1 MNASYAQLEAAVLA
15 DPLDFQSWLV
25 LLAFVEQHATA
36 LTTVTRAFDWFLND
50 HFPLCFGYWCKY
62 TDIYERL
69 AGPLTQAVH
78 TAVIGI
84 FERSVAPTSARH
96 CIEMWMHYCR
106 YLMRSPWASTDDT
119 HAVFEAA
126 VAAVGP
132 HPGSWPLWSLYATF
146 EQQQPDSSWE
156 TVSSVYIRALSEY
169 LKDLPQVV
177 AELQAYLSTA
187 APDADAAAAR
197 LAAATAA
204 CAASTKAV
212 ARRAPIESQIVRPF
226 FHVKPIDAVQLAA
239 WRALL
244 DLEESLGASN
254 TERTVMT
261 YERCLVA
268 CANYSEF
275 WMRYALWCQTAVSG
289 AAALA
294 VAVRA
299 CRQLQLRPDVHLF
312 RADIL
317 ESLGDTAAA
326 RNCYKHVLAVL
337 SPGLLEAAV
346 RLASF
351 ERRQGSIAAALSAY
365 RQALSPAQQQ
375 QQQQQQQ
382 QPSEATRAHIY
393 MQMAQCV
400 WRSSS
405 DAAAARAVYA
415 EATAAAPG
423 SCALWLAY
431 LEFEASHAQ
440 AASLQQRVTTVQAVF
455 EAAQSVRVT
464 ASGTAAAAANGHQR
478 SAAASL
484 EEGEVHKTGSSS
496 GSSSSAVAAEPL
508 ALTVAARADLWDW
521 YEEFL
526 EDCSSDVRRL
536 LVVRAARRWL
546 AAATAAGEGNSVEA
560 ALAAAVAAAGAPL
573 GAVAQA
579 AAVAGST
586 DSSTAAAVR
595 AAADGTIAD
604 SAVQHQAGV
613 KRDAAAA
620 LDADGSERAS
630 KAAKHAD
637 AAAAR
642 SASSAAGSTTAVTA
656 MQQQADHSD
665 DAAMTDDSKLTSLL
679 MGQYSSDSG
688 AEAAA
693 ADDDDSDLDNTGSTA
708 DSRLEIGT
716 EAVAAASALH
726 TQQQQQQRQQQNKQS
741 TAAHSS
747 SPTTATDSLSAEERD
762 VAELSA
768 FAATLSGTSAAAN
781 ERKHTTSSSTTA
793 EGS

>member
-69 AGPLTQAVH
+69 AGPPTQAVH
-78 TAVIGI
+78 TALSGI

-106 YLMRSPWASTDDT
+106 YLMRNPWASTDDT
-119 HAVFEAA
+119 RAVFEAA

-132 HPGSWPLWSLYATF
+132 HPGSRPLWSLYAAF
-146 EQQQPDSSWE
+146 EQQQPSANWE
-156 TVSSVYIRALSEY
+156 AVSSVYSRALSEY
-169 LKDLPQVV
+169 LKDLPQVA

-204 CAASTKAV
+204 CAASAKAV

-254 TERTVMT
+254 TERTILT

-326 RNCYKHVLAVL
+326 RNCYKHVLTVL

-351 ERRQGSIAAALSAY
+351 ERRQGSVAAALAAY

-375 QQQQQQQ
+375 SAQQQQ
-382 QPSEATRAHIY
+382 QPPEATRAHIY

-405 DAAAARAVYA
+405 DAAATRAVYA

-464 ASGTAAAAANGHQR
+464 ASGAAAVAPNGHQQSAAAA
-478 SAAASL
+478 L
-484 EEGEVHKTGSSS
+484 EEGEVHKSSSSSS
-496 GSSSSAVAAEPL
+496 GSSSSSSSAVAAKPL
-508 ALTVAARADLWDW
+508 ALTVAARADLWEW

-526 EDCSSDVRRL
+526 EDCSKDVRRL
-536 LVVRAARRWL
+536 LVVRAARRRWL
-546 AAATAAGEGNSVEA
+546 TTATAAGEGNSIEA
-560 ALAAAVAAAGAPL
+560 ALAAAVVAAGAPL

-579 AAVAGST
+579 AAPARA
-586 DSSTAAAVR
+586 STATTD
-595 AAADGTIAD
+595 AAADTTMQQQPGI
-604 SAVQHQAGV
+604 

-620 LDADGSERAS
+620 LDVDSSARAS
-630 KAAKHAD
+630 KVAKHAD

-642 SASSAAGSTTAVTA
+642 SASSATSSTAAETAK
-656 MQQQADHSD
+656 QQQTDHSD

-693 ADDDDSDLDNTGSTA
+693 ADDDDSDIDNTSSTA
-708 DSRLEIGT
+708 DNKLEIGT
-716 EAVAAASALH
+716 DAAAASA
-726 TQQQQQQRQQQNKQS
+726 TQQQQQQQQNKQS
-741 TAAHSS
+741 AALHSS
-747 SPTTATDSLSAEERD
+747 SPTTATDRLSAEERD
-762 VAELSA
+762 IAELSA

-781 ERKHTTSSSTTA
+781 NRKHTSSSA
-793 EGS
+793 AAAGS